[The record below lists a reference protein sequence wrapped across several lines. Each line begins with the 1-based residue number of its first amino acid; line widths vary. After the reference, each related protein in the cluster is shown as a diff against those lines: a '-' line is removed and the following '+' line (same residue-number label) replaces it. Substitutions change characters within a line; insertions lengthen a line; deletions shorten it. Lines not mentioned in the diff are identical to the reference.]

1 MVVIF
6 TMEGKTASSSRGT
19 AALTV
24 ACLALATDALVYGM
38 AVPVLPKI
46 AAQHGARPLSVGLM
60 FAVYAGAL
68 VAVTPLAGRWVDR
81 QGNRRPLL
89 AGVFGLAL
97 ATLLFAFA
105 SQPGL
110 LILGR
115 ALQGSAAGVVWTAG
129 LALVAA
135 THGPR
140 ERGVAMGKALASF
153 SIGALAGPPLGGL
166 LAGWFGPRVPF
177 LLAFA
182 LALGDG
188 VARWM
193 LIPRDA
199 DTERRGAISDVR
211 HRPGIPLV
219 VILTATGAAL
229 IAFLEPILPLHLF
242 TTENVGSEAVGLI
255 FGAAALAGAVG
266 TPLAGMVL
274 RRVAPE
280 PVAAVGCLMAAGG
293 LLALGSGLRGVV
305 PVGAGLAVVVFGAS
319 FVLTPTVTVMSEI
332 AEARQ
337 PPAYGSVYALY
348 TLAYTGGL
356 AVAPLGAGLAMQGLG
371 FDGAT
376 RVAAAVAVLVTLTL
390 ALTTRKLRPP
400 AASRTA
406 RKCARRI
413 NAQP

>member
-1 MVVIF
+1 MGSNHEDAVR
-6 TMEGKTASSSRGT
+6 ANHSS

-46 AAQHGARPLSVGLM
+46 AAQHGARPLGIGLM

-68 VAVTPLAGRWVDR
+68 VAAAPVAGRWVDR

-89 AGVFGLAL
+89 SGVAGLGL

-105 SQPGL
+105 RDPGL

-115 ALQGSAAGVVWTAG
+115 ALQGAAAGVVWTAA

-135 THGPR
+135 THAPQ

-153 SIGALAGPPLGGL
+153 AIGALIGPPLGGL

-177 LLAFA
+177 LVAFGLAIV
-182 LALGDG
+182 DG

-193 LIPRDA
+193 LVPRGTG
-199 DTERRGAISDVR
+199 TEPRGTISDVR
-211 HRPGIPLV
+211 HQPGIPLV

-229 IAFLEPILPLHLF
+229 IAYLEPILPLHLF
-242 TTENVGSEAVGLI
+242 TTENTSSGAVGLI
-255 FGAAALAGAVG
+255 FGLAALAGAVA
-266 TPLAGMVL
+266 TPLAGSML
-274 RRVAPE
+274 RKVAPE
-280 PVAAVGCLMAAGG
+280 PLAVVGCLMAAAG
-293 LLALGSGLRGVV
+293 LLALGGALHGVV

-319 FVLTPTVTVMSEI
+319 MVLTPTVTVMSQI

-356 AVAPLGAGLAMQGLG
+356 AAAPLGAGLAMQGLG
-371 FDGAT
+371 FGGAT
-376 RVAAAVAVLVTLTL
+376 RVAAGVAVLVAVTLTL
-390 ALTTRKLRPP
+390 A
-400 AASRTA
+400 A
-406 RKCARRI
+406 RKRRPVP
-413 NAQP
+413 APDHAELRAETRRST